1 MSAPDSQAGLP
12 RWARRGDDGMIEVDP
27 DQAYPLYLG
36 LLGVQTLDQFW
47 LEVGRRCLT
56 ADLKARLGTPLDIRI
71 LEGSGRWA
79 LSRVPLG
86 GGAALGATRFRTF
99 YARIAGRGLSA

>member
-47 LEVGRRCLT
+47 LEVARRCLT
-56 ADLKARLGTPLDIRI
+56 ADLKALLGRRSP
-71 LEGSGRWA
+71 SA
-79 LSRVPLG
+79 SSQAP
-86 GGAALGATRFRTF
+86 A
-99 YARIAGRGLSA
+99 AGRSPACRRAAARPWARRPFARSMPASKAAA